1 MFVPLIVTVSDKR
14 RPLTHGVRHRCSV
27 CAMETPHHLVEVR
40 RQLALFFIPV
50 WRWNRRPILV
60 CNVCGNAES
69 ISPEEAEKLS
79 RGGPGLPNA

>member
-14 RPLTHGVRHRCSV
+14 RPLAHGVRHRCSV